1 MFWTVIAI
9 LVTVIVPEQKLLA
22 CWNTTMEFEDQGPQ
36 QYIVDQIEHDHGHH
50 PHDKLSELLCEL
62 W

>member
-1 MFWTVIAI
+1 
-9 LVTVIVPEQKLLA
+9 
-22 CWNTTMEFEDQGPQ
+22 MEFEDQGPQ

-50 PHDKLSELLCEL
+50 PHDKLSVLLCEL